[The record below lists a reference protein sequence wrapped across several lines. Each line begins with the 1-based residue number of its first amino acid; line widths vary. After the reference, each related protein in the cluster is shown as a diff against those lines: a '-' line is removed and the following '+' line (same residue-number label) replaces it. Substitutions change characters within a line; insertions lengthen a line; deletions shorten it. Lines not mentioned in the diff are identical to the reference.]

1 MSGLFSSLDQ
11 TVAAMNAESLQI
23 NVTGNNLSNVNNPN
37 YAREVVNIGSL
48 GTLQTPQGPESE
60 GVTAEGVTE
69 IRSSILDSQVRNSG
83 SSASYYSTLQSA
95 YQQAQAALGQTVTST
110 TGESAASQSG
120 LASAISGFFNAFQ
133 SYAASPNDTG
143 QQQAV
148 LEAANILTSQLQSTD
163 QNLAQVQTG
172 LGAQVT
178 SQVASANSLLGDIAS
193 LNGQIA
199 QYEGNAPGSA
209 VSLRDQREGDL
220 EELAGY
226 MPITVSENATGEDQV
241 TATDA
246 SGNPVV
252 LVNNTTVTGPITASA
267 TQISAGSPSTA
278 LSVSSGSIQASI
290 DASNDG
296 VQTLRDNL
304 NQLAAQLVSSVN
316 SVYNPSGTG
325 GNFFAASGTT
335 AGTISVD
342 PTVTASNLQAGSS
355 GNSGDNTVA
364 LGIANLANQQF
375 STGSGDQ
382 IDGNF
387 SGFYDNSVSG
397 FGQTLSGVN
406 DQATNAANIQT
417 LVTSQRS
424 SVSGVS
430 LDEEMANLLM
440 YQRSFQASSQVFQT
454 IDSLI
459 DTTINSLGTISTT

>member
-1 MSGLFSSLDQ
+1 MSGLYSSLDQ
-11 TVAAMNAESLQI
+11 TVSAMNAESLQI
-23 NVTGNNLSNVNNPN
+23 NVTGNNLANVNNPN
-37 YAREVVNIGSL
+37 YAREVANITSL
-48 GTLQTPQGPESE
+48 GTIETPAGAESE

-69 IRSSILDSQVRNSG
+69 IRSAILDAQVRDSD
-83 SSASYYSTLQSA
+83 SSASYYTTLQSA
-95 YQQAQAALGQTVTST
+95 YEQAQAALGQTVSST
-110 TGESAASQSG
+110 TGTSDASDTG
-120 LASAISGFFNAFQ
+120 LASALTGFFNAFQ
-133 SYAASPNDTG
+133 SYAASPTDTG

-163 QNLAQVQTG
+163 QNLAQVQSG
-172 LGAQVT
+172 LSAQAT
-178 SQVASANSLLGDIAS
+178 SQVASANSLLSDIAS

-199 QYEGNAPGSA
+199 QYEANAPGSA

-226 MPITVSENATGEDQV
+226 MPITVTEGPTGEDQV

-252 LVNNTTVTGPITASA
+252 LVNNSSVTGPLTVSGS
-267 TQISAGSPSTA
+267 QVSAGNPSTV
-278 LSVSSGSIQASI
+278 LSMSSGSIQASF

-304 NQLAAQLVSSVN
+304 NQLAAQLVTSVN

-325 GNFFAASGTT
+325 GNFFSSSGTT

-342 PTVTASNLQAGSS
+342 PSVTASNLEAGAS
-355 GNSGDNTVA
+355 GNPGDNSIA

-375 STGSGDQ
+375 STAGGDQ
-382 IDGNF
+382 IDGDF
-387 SGFYDNSVSG
+387 SDFYDNSVSG
-397 FGQTLSGVN
+397 FGQTLAGVN
-406 DQATNAANIQT
+406 DQATNSTNIQT

-440 YQRSFQASSQVFQT
+440 YQRAYQASSQVFQT